1 MQIMDLGAC
10 LFGCCLNS
18 HSVQFALAL
27 LRITVRHLWP
37 KGKPRSTLSPQSSFV
52 IIRPPCSSC
61 STSPILLASMPC
73 SCCVSCRCAK
83 RKPRHRRDG
92 RKREHRI
99 LQLLQNVPRD
109 LARGFGLSQGAMVFL
124 SPMATLPAP
133 QRRVPGKKTLVQVPR
148 RFCPPYTFLKAPCVS
163 NSGDY
168 DFLLLWSSAALTCWP
183 HWPQCSP
190 AANAHALANVDLSHH
205 GRGSNVQPIRILE
218 VKGDSH

>member
-61 STSPILLASMPC
+61 STSPISWQACLAHAVCRADAQRESRGIAGMGENASIASS
-73 SCCVSCRCAK
+73 SCCRMYRAILPEDLVLVK
-83 RKPRHRRDG
+83 G
-92 RKREHRI
+92 RWSFCLRWQPCPH
-99 LQLLQNVPRD
+99 PRD
-109 LARGFGLSQGAMVFL
+109 EFRA
-124 SPMATLPAP
+124 
-133 QRRVPGKKTLVQVPR
+133 KTLVQVPR

-168 DFLLLWSSAALTCWP
+168 DFLLL
-183 HWPQCSP
+183 
-190 AANAHALANVDLSHH
+190 
-205 GRGSNVQPIRILE
+205 
-218 VKGDSH
+218 